1 MLKVLRDFALLKGYM
16 YVVRDSMDIDII
28 GSTITI
34 AFFGVNETSM
44 PAKED
49 KKKKQSCSMVRMTIS
64 ISPLSLINSCI
75 RINKV

>member
-49 KKKKQSCSMVRMTIS
+49 KKKKTV
-64 ISPLSLINSCI
+64 LFYG
-75 RINKV
+75 